1 MMTLIKVPMDAGPGS
16 IMDELIVKIAAQAG
30 LDEATARQAVAIVLA
45 FLQKE
50 APATDIATM
59 FAAMPG
65 AEALAAE
72 ASSGGGGIM
81 GVIGGFMPGG
91 GLMALAGQLTSAGLS
106 MDQMGNLGREL
117 FAYGREKAGE
127 DVMGSIVGSVPGLGQ
142 FV

>member
-1 MMTLIKVPMDAGPGS
+1 
-16 IMDELIVKIAAQAG
+16 MDELIAKIATQTG
-30 LDEATARQAVAIVLA
+30 LDEAVARQAVAIVLA

-50 APATDIATM
+50 APAADIAAM

-65 AEALAAE
+65 AEALAGE
-72 ASSGGGGIM
+72 APSGGGGVM
-81 GVIGGFMPGG
+81 GAIGGFMPGG

-106 MDQMGNLGREL
+106 MDQMGDLGREL
-117 FAYGREKAGE
+117 FAHGRAAAGE